1 MNPEDF
7 SRDDLVHGLGPALAG
22 VGFAVALMLW
32 VGTLIARKHFPIA
45 RIAISVVGFVLA
57 TAGFWLAF
65 QFLGKVF
72 ALATSWPLPVVAVA
86 GGLAAEMILWL
97 YAFEKTLVSQTRGR
111 VLLALRL
118 CSLVLLVLILVQPV
132 RSFLETREIDREIAI
147 LIDES
152 DSMLLADQRL
162 SASEKLDRAE
172 LFGTTERPP
181 LREVERLARSLDSSI
196 RAELEA
202 LESAPSQE
210 AGLEN
215 RAEQLPALFEDL
227 KAKNSEL
234 TGTLAEIRDIGRV
247 DEYLKRS
254 RDGLGRIFASAEE
267 AATNK
272 KPAELIRQLNV
283 AQDEVSGILETLP
296 STLNASDEA
305 FYKRLPEEKRTE
317 IDTAAARSRID
328 LAKRILEYPVKN
340 LPSQRR
346 GVQHGETQRDS
357 VADLTL
363 LDRLSEDYNIRLYRY
378 SRDIEQIASIDEW
391 TPGAAMGTAPGNAQT
406 DLTGALE
413 HVLENTSPESLAGVL
428 LLTDGRHNA
437 AGLPEDSLRQ
447 LAIQNTPLS
456 AVPLGG
462 DLGPVDISLLSL
474 SAPESIYL
482 DDRVVVGA
490 VAKLDGLLGEKVEAK
505 LLNGG
510 EVVDSATIEVA
521 DVNYRTE
528 LRFTHQP
535 EAKGIIDYKIRLEP
549 DKREIFQDNNEWNFK
564 VAVTDDRTN
573 VLLVDGFPR
582 WEFRYLRNLFYG
594 RDKSVHLQYVLLDP
608 DEITRGRAPTPIPAS
623 ATRPFGDAEATRLP
637 DSDEE
642 WQLFD
647 VIILGDIPPSSLSLS
662 DWRAIEEAVT
672 KRGAM
677 LVCVSG
683 PRHMPHSFDSEVLQ
697 RLLPIRY
704 EPGSTSMFE
713 SPETSYEIEL
723 TSEGRSHPVTS
734 QSSSRAL
741 NIDRWKAFPNMTWRF
756 DAEGIKE
763 TAEVLAY
770 ARPVGTP
777 SVSEALSPDGSPGS
791 VEAAIEQLAN
801 QENFEEEHALIS
813 TIRAGLG
820 KVLMMNFDQTWRF
833 RYGVGDTYHHRF
845 WGQVTRWGA
854 GPNLRSGNDLVRVG
868 TDRLSYT
875 PSDPIE
881 VTAKVLDSDR
891 RPVTDAEIDVEVWKD
906 GERFLSQRLS
916 YRSDS
921 SGLYETSLGGLNDE
935 GEYELK
941 LVGDKVDAAIAS
953 AEGGESEISTELL
966 VVTTRNPIELA
977 ELTADRD
984 FLNRATS
991 VTGGRLAELHDI
1003 ESLISSFGAPK
1014 ETLTERHNVTLWDT
1028 WPMLLAFLGFLTT
1041 EWVLRRRSGLV

>member
-7 SRDDLVHGLGPALAG
+7 SRDDLVEGLGPALAG
-22 VGFAVALMLW
+22 VGFVVALLLW
-32 VGTLIARKHFPIA
+32 VGTLLARKRFPSA
-45 RIAISVVGFVLA
+45 RIAFSIAGFALA

-72 ALATSWPLPVVAVA
+72 ALATSWPLPIIAIV
-86 GGLAAEMILWL
+86 GGVSAESILWL
-97 YAFEKTLVSQTRGR
+97 YAFETTLVSKTRGR
-111 VLLALRL
+111 ILLGLRL
-118 CSLVLLVLILVQPV
+118 CALVLLLLILVQPV
-132 RSFLETREIDREIAI
+132 RSFLEKREIDREVAV

-172 LFGTTERPP
+172 LFGPTERPP
-181 LREVERLARSLDSSI
+181 LRKVEQLARSIDSAI
-196 RAELEA
+196 GRELEA

-215 RAEQLPALFEDL
+215 RAEQLPAFFEDL
-227 KAKNSEL
+227 NAKNGEL
-234 TGTLAEIRDIGRV
+234 TETLSGIRNVGRV

-254 RDGLGRIFASAEE
+254 RDGLGRIFASAQE
-267 AATNK
+267 AATNR

-283 AQDEVSGILETLP
+283 AQNEVAGILETLP
-296 STLNASDEA
+296 STINESDDA
-305 FYKRLPEEKRTE
+305 FYRSLSEEKRIE
-317 IDTAAARSRID
+317 INTAAARTRID
-328 LAKRILEYPVKN
+328 LAKQILEFPFRSTDA
-340 LPSQRR
+340 PS
-346 GVQHGETQRDS
+346 VQEGEAEPGPAD
-357 VADLTL
+357 DLTL
-363 LDRLSEDYNIRLYRY
+363 LNRLSEDYNLRLYRY
-378 SRDIEQIASIDEW
+378 SRDIEQIASLDQW
-391 TPGAAMGTAPGNAQT
+391 APGAAMGTAPENAQT
-406 DLTGALE
+406 DLTGALQ

-456 AVPLGG
+456 AVPIGG

-505 LLNGG
+505 LLNGD
-510 EVVDSATIEVA
+510 EVVDSTTIEVA

-535 EAKGIIDYKIRLEP
+535 TTKGIIDYKIRLEP
-549 DKREIFQDNNEWNFK
+549 DKREIFQDNNQWSFK

-594 RDKSVHLQYVLLDP
+594 RDKSVHLQYVLLNP
-608 DEITRGRAPTPIPAS
+608 DEISRSRAPSPVSAS
-623 ATRPFGDAEATRLP
+623 ATRAFGDAEANRLP
-637 DSDEE
+637 SSDQE

-647 VIILGDIPPSSLSLS
+647 VIILGDIPPSALSLS
-662 DWRAIEEAVT
+662 DLRAIEEAVT

-697 RLLPIRY
+697 RLLPIQY
-704 EPGSTSMFE
+704 EPGSASMFD

-741 NIDRWKAFPNMTWRF
+741 NLDRWKAFPNMSWRF
-756 DAEGIKE
+756 DPQGVKE

-770 ARPVGTP
+770 ARPIGTP
-777 SVSEALSPDGSPGS
+777 SISEALSPDGSPGS

-801 QENFEEEHALIS
+801 QESFEMDHALIT

-854 GPNLRSGNDLVRVG
+854 GPNLRSGNDFVRVG

-881 VTAKVLDSDR
+881 VTAKVLDSER

-921 SGLYETSLGGLNDE
+921 SGLYETSLGGLDDE
-935 GEYELK
+935 GEYDLK
-941 LVGDKVDAAIAS
+941 LVGDAVDTALAN
-953 AEGGESEISTELL
+953 AEGSEPEISTELL

-991 VTGGRLAELHDI
+991 MTGGRLAELHDI
-1003 ESLISSFGAPK
+1003 ESLLSSFGAPK
-1014 ETLTERHNVTLWDT
+1014 EILTERRNVTLWDT